1 MSCYFRHIKDIL
13 ADAGIEVTPQN
24 RKQVDQAVHRAVG
37 ATYKECPETWK
48 LLKQQ
53 IKGDEKRRQEL
64 ISRLKSSL

>member
-24 RKQVDQAVHRAVG
+24 RKQVDLAIHRAVG

-53 IKGDEKRRQEL
+53 IRGDEKRRQGF

>member
-24 RKQVDQAVHRAVG
+24 KRQVDQAVHRVLGVA
-37 ATYKECPETWK
+37 YEECPKTWK

-53 IKGDEKRRQEL
+53 IKGDEKRRQEF